1 MDALIVQVPQDIHAK
16 LDARAHTEGKDAQAI
31 ALEILRRDLGA
42 PEEKTETPAPPLPYN
57 SEEAKRAR
65 VERKLREQG
74 LTVSLSDELKKMIK
88 PGVNH
93 EEVVEAMTRAGG
105 KPLSQIVI
113 EQRQERHD
121 ILVYGYK
128 RARQKI
134 RERERKSAGR
144 GTRRRKGK

>member
-1 MDALIVQVPQDIHAK
+1 MDTLTVSVPETIRTK
-16 LDARAHTEGKDAQAI
+16 LDERARAEGKDAQAV
-31 ALEILRRDLGA
+31 ALEILTRDLGTLQ
-42 PEEKTETPAPPLPYN
+42 PEPPARFLPYD

-74 LTVSLSDELKKMIK
+74 LIEPLGEDLEKMII
-88 PGVNH
+88 PGVDADKVF
-93 EEVVEAMTRAGG
+93 EEMGKVGG

-134 RERERKSAGR
+134 RARERKQSSQA
-144 GTRRRKGK
+144 TRSRKRK